1 MRTGRASSSSTPRE
15 GIFLL
20 PRCASKNAVPS
31 TYDAIPC
38 VCDNP
43 MFHNYLSKGIR
54 RADEDG
60 AGVFLLQRRASKN
73 AVPSTC
79 NAVPRV
85 DDKMMLHSYLLKDI
99 RRADEDRAD
108 VFLFRPDEDRE
119 GVFLLQRCASKN
131 AAPSTCDAVPRVDD
145 KMMPH
150 SYLLKGIRAGHALLV
165 RFLALQILFL
175 MINVR

>member
-1 MRTGRASSSSTPRE
+1 MPLYDKLMFYSYLLMGIRRADEDGVGIFLLHADEDRE

-31 TYDAIPC
+31 TYDAVPR

-60 AGVFLLQRRASKN
+60 AGLFLLRADKDREGVFLLQRRASKN

-79 NAVPRV
+79 
-85 DDKMMLHSYLLKDI
+85 DKMML
-99 RRADEDRAD
+99 
-108 VFLFRPDEDRE
+108 
-119 GVFLLQRCASKN
+119 
-131 AAPSTCDAVPRVDD
+131 
-145 KMMPH
+145 H
-150 SYLLKGIRAGHALLV
+150 SYLLKGIRAGHVLLV

-175 MINVR
+175 MISVR